1 MLIGAIGLTD
11 LRLAGAFRAQPL
23 APLAARM
30 IPIAVAG
37 LGLLF
42 VSGALM
48 FAADAGPLVNSTI
61 FRWKLAFI
69 LIGLGHA
76 LLFHALW
83 RRRWSSWDAAPPPIG
98 RVMAIGSLV
107 LWLTVGGL
115 GRWIAYA

>member
-1 MLIGAIGLTD
+1 MLVGTIGLTD
-11 LRLAGAFRAQPL
+11 LRLAGAFRALPL
-23 APLAARM
+23 AALAARM
-30 IPIAVAG
+30 IPVAIAG

-48 FAADAGPLVNSTI
+48 FAADAGSLVNSTI
-61 FRWKLAFI
+61 FRWKLVFI

-83 RRRWSSWDAAPPPIG
+83 RKRWSSWDAAPPPIG

>member
-11 LRLAGAFRAQPL
+11 LRLAGAFRPLPL
-23 APLAARM
+23 AALAARM
-30 IPIAVAG
+30 IPVAIAG
-37 LGLLF
+37 LALLL

-48 FAADAGPLVNSTI
+48 FAADAGPMVNSTI

-83 RRRWSSWDAAPPPIG
+83 GKRWSSWDAAPPPVG
-98 RVMAIGSLV
+98 RVMAIGSLAV
-107 LWLTVGGL
+107 WLTVGGL